1 MAAININ
8 VEAMRESAGR
18 IDEARQGIEGVR
30 DSFMSSIEN
39 MGDPF
44 GGDMIGMLL
53 GIAHQAVVNAVGQ
66 CFESNITELET
77 YSEGIRTMADRYEQ
91 TEQDIA
97 AEFDKFS
104 AR

>member
-1 MAAININ
+1 MATIN
-8 VEAMRESAGR
+8 VNIDAMRESATR

-30 DSFMSSIEN
+30 DGFISSIEN

-53 GIAHQAVVNAVGQ
+53 GIAHQAVVSAVGQ
-66 CFESNITELET
+66 CFESNITELEP
-77 YSEGIRTMADRYEQ
+77 YSEGIRTMADGYEQ
-91 TEQDIA
+91 TEQDIT

-104 AR
+104 AG